1 MTTAAHITRTALN
14 LFYRHG
20 FHASGVDLLS
30 QEAGVT
36 KRTLYRHFPT
46 KDALIAAAL
55 DLRHEQF
62 MSGMQAF
69 VESAPAQQRPLA
81 YIEFIARWAA
91 SHDFHGCAFINAAA
105 EFSQATAAPHMQA
118 AQHKSEVQGYLMTLC
133 ETAAVQNPELISMQL
148 FLIGE
153 GVIVSSQ
160 VNGFNAAVG
169 EAALE
174 TAKTLLKVRPR
185 RAPSGRES

>member
-1 MTTAAHITRTALN
+1 MTTAAHIARTALD
-14 LFYRHG
+14 LFYRQG

-55 DLRHEQF
+55 DLRHAQF
-62 MSGMQAF
+62 MAEMRAF
-69 VESAPAQQRPLA
+69 VEMAPAPQRPLA
-81 YIEFIARWAA
+81 YIEFISRWAA

-105 EFSQATAAPHMQA
+105 EFSPATSAPHVQA
-118 AQHKSEVQGYLMTLC
+118 AQHKSDVRRY
-133 ETAAVQNPELISMQL
+133 LISLCQEAALQGAELVSTQL
-148 FLIGE
+148 FLLGE

-160 VNGFNAAVG
+160 VNGFDASFGAA
-169 EAALE
+169 ASE
-174 TAKTLLKVRPR
+174 TAKALLTKPT
-185 RAPSGRES
+185 AAGRQRSV